1 MGDMAYTYYREAN
14 MKDAMDDVLERVKDL
29 ESALQEIKEAAQ
41 NNHPAKIDNWAM
53 PGGQQKIRAKLN
65 LLIKAME
72 GVKSST

>member
-1 MGDMAYTYYREAN
+1 
-14 MKDAMDDVLERVKDL
+14 MKKV
-29 ESALQEIKEAAQ
+29 ALGIIIILLGCLQVAARAEETMSWEDCIKEAAQ